1 MRIVTRKR
9 QEHEDADRLEERQD
23 HYDRF
28 VAAFGP
34 AAGLSEQ
41 QLVALTVFC
50 SEMTDVWLSTI
61 AAELLRGRAWQYRDA
76 DVLNED
82 DPRVR
87 RIVALATT
95 QNR

>member
-1 MRIVTRKR
+1 MRIVTRSR
-9 QEHEDADRLEERQD
+9 QEREDADRREQRQD

-28 VAAFGP
+28 VSAFGP
-34 AAGLSEQ
+34 ASGLTEQ
-41 QLVALTVFC
+41 QLAALTAFC
-50 SEMTDVWLSTI
+50 SEMTDVWMPTI

-87 RIVALATT
+87 RVVALANT